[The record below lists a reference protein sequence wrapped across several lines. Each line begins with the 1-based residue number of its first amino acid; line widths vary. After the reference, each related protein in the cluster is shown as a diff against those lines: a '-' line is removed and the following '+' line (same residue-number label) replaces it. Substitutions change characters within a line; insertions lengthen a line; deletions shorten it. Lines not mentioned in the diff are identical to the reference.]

1 LEKDQIHK
9 QVNWLD
15 EERRKDSIK
24 ISSLDE
30 RVATLEKELSS
41 LTSRNKELNSEVIRL
56 SALLTRMDN
65 LDEAFLQLKMKNQE
79 AYENMQGQFQK
90 SLDQNDKMMRAE
102 IRALERALA
111 DLSKTTDQ
119 MAEIKR
125 SLSAR
130 VEEENRLMAGVDDL
144 REQLNTIRRNEEEGN
159 RTIRMMEDGRRQDAK
174 RMTDLLGEVNSLR
187 KRMDELRGNLELASA
202 SIKKLE
208 NRLNELVAIETER
221 RQEVTNFLN
230 NQSIHDAERERVWKD
245 WQNRF
250 RTVESQ
256 ATDIE
261 TTLQN
266 LDNTHRTVKQSQK
279 HIDELSQKV
288 ERRINEITEMQR
300 LEDERFRQE
309 WVTFKSDDQKRWTNY
324 TITNEEKQNNTLRKH
339 DTLSDKVTN
348 IEDELQ
354 EIDDM
359 LTQIKEHTEKRMQ
372 SLLALNHEWISSFE
386 RTIGH
391 TR

>member
-1 LEKDQIHK
+1 MEKDQIHK

-41 LTSRNKELNSEVIRL
+41 LSNRNKELNSEVTRL

-65 LDEAFLQLKMKNQE
+65 LDEAFLQMRMKNQE
-79 AYENMQGQFQK
+79 EFENMQKQFQK

-102 IRALERALA
+102 IHALERALA
-111 DLSKTTDQ
+111 DLNKTADQ

-130 VEEENRLMAGVDDL
+130 KEEENRLSGVMDNL
-144 REQLNTIRRNEEEGN
+144 QEQMNAMRRNEEENN

-279 HIDELSQKV
+279 YIDELAQKV

-359 LTQIKEHTEKRMQ
+359 LTQMKEHTEKRMQ